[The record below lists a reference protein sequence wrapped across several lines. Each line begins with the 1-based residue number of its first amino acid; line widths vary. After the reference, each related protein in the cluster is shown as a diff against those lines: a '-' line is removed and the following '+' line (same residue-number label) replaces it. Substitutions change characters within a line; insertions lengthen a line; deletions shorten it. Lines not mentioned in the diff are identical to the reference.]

1 MSDIRRMTQSR
12 IPSSAFKMLIFTT
25 VTVVLIGLL
34 ATLIGN
40 ITFTEKKTYSAV
52 FTDATGVF
60 KGDRVRVSGVE
71 VGSVSSLEMVE
82 EGERTL
88 AKIEFTVEDDVP
100 VFKDAEIVLR
110 YENIVGQRYLAIV
123 EQPGDGELMEAGGTF
138 PVEQTQP
145 ALNLTVLFNG
155 FQPLFR
161 ALDPET
167 VNELSYEIVRAL
179 QGEAVTFQN
188 LMADTASLTNT
199 LADKD
204 RVIGQVVDNL
214 NVVLGSIAERDD
226 ELTGLIVQFR
236 NLMTGLSKDRD
247 VISAALPD
255 LASLLDSSSGMVRD
269 IRQPLA
275 ADVKGLES
283 VARQL
288 AADRKVLDASLNALP
303 TKLKVLARTA
313 SYGSW
318 FNFYTC
324 GLSVELQ
331 LLGGQIRLQTPAAAG
346 ANEMDTV
353 CGGGEW

>member
-1 MSDIRRMTQSR
+1 MSDTRKLTRSR
-12 IPSSAFKMLIFTT
+12 IPSSAFKMAIFTT

-40 ITFTEKKTYSAV
+40 ISFTEKKTYSAV

-60 KGDRVRVSGVE
+60 KGDRVRISGVE
-71 VGSVSSLEMVE
+71 VGSVTGLEMTE
-82 EGERTL
+82 DDGRTL
-88 AKIEFTVEDDVP
+88 ARVEFSVEEDVP
-100 VFKDAEIVLR
+100 VFRDAEVELR
-110 YENIVGQRYLAIV
+110 YENIVGQRYVAIV
-123 EQPGDGELMEAGGTF
+123 EQPGDGELMPEGGTF
-138 PVEQTQP
+138 PVQQTKP

-167 VNELSYEIVRAL
+167 VNRLSFEIVRAL
-179 QGEAVTFQN
+179 QGEAVTFRN

-204 RVIGQVVDNL
+204 AVIGQVVDNL
-214 NVVLGSIAERDD
+214 NVVLGTLAERDQ
-226 ELTGLIVQFR
+226 ELTQLVVQFR
-236 NLMTGLSKDRD
+236 DLMRGLSKDRD
-247 VISAALPD
+247 VLATALPD
-255 LASLLDSSSGMVRD
+255 LAGLLDAGSGMLSD

-275 ADVKGLES
+275 DDVRGLQS

-288 AADRKVLDASLNALP
+288 AADREVLDRSLGELP
-303 TKLKVLARTA
+303 SRLRIIARTA

-331 LLGGQIRLQTPAAAG
+331 LLGGQLRLQSPAILG
-346 ANEMDTV
+346 ANEADTV
-353 CGGGEW
+353 CGGGYE

>member
-1 MSDIRRMTQSR
+1 MSDTRKLTQSR
-12 IPSSAFKMLIFTT
+12 IPSSAYKMAIFTT
-25 VTVVLIGLL
+25 VTVLLIGLL

-40 ITFTEKKTYSAV
+40 ISFTEKKTYSAL

-71 VGSVSSLEMVE
+71 VGSVSGLEME
-82 EGERTL
+82 EQDGRTL
-88 AKIEFTVEDDVP
+88 ARIEFTVEEDVP
-100 VFKDAEIVLR
+100 VFRDAEVVLR

-123 EQPGDGELMEAGGTF
+123 ERPGDGELMPEGGTF
-138 PVEQTQP
+138 PVEQTTP

-161 ALDPET
+161 ALDPDT
-167 VNELSYEIVRAL
+167 VNRLSFEIVRAL
-179 QGEAVTFQN
+179 QGEAVTFRN

-204 RVIGQVVDNL
+204 AVIGQVVDNL
-214 NVVLGSIAERDD
+214 NVVLGTLAERDD
-226 ELTGLIVQFR
+226 ELTDLIVQFR
-236 NLMTGLSKDRD
+236 DLMTGLSRDRE

-255 LASLLDSSSGMVRD
+255 LADLLDGSSGMLRD
-269 IRQPLA
+269 IRKPLA
-275 ADVKGLES
+275 ADVTGLES

-288 AADRKVLDASLNALP
+288 AADRKVLDASLKKLP
-303 TKLKVLARTA
+303 TKLRVLARTA

-331 LLGGQIRLQTPAAAG
+331 LLGGQVRLQSPAILG
-346 ANEMDTV
+346 ANEVDTV
-353 CGGGEW
+353 CGGGYE